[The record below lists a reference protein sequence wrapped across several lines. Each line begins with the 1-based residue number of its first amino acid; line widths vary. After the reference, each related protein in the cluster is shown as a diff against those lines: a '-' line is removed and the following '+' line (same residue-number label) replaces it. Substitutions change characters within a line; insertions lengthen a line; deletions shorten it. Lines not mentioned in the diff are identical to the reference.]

1 MCLSL
6 PTSPWLAPEH
16 LQTRQGSIV
25 KQGVELMADDQSWES
40 RTWRENYSSDSP
52 KQCELIHKHFY
63 DCKILSEGFYCFIW
77 SHYTLKQSVTDWPF
91 KGKWVMLVVKPSF
104 SLPVIRAKVV
114 GVKAVSGN
122 TNYDVQ
128 QIKVWSAFLLR
139 CCSWLHWSPLNP
151 SLTASLLSPGL
162 QPFNVCRSGLA

>member
-63 DCKILSEGFYCFIW
+63 DCKILS
-77 SHYTLKQSVTDWPF
+77 
-91 KGKWVMLVVKPSF
+91 VK
-104 SLPVIRAKVV
+104 
-114 GVKAVSGN
+114 VS
-122 TNYDVQ
+122 TV
-128 QIKVWSAFLLR
+128 LLD
-139 CCSWLHWSPLNP
+139 LITPLNNQC
-151 SLTASLLSPGL
+151 LTDHLKENG
-162 QPFNVCRSGLA
+162 